1 VTANELPPPVLPRC
15 YRHPDVATG
24 RSCTRCGRPACGDC
38 LRPAAI
44 GSQCP
49 DCLRAA
55 LPAPTVRAKYW
66 SARQHA
72 LVSRV
77 IIVLNVL
84 VFLWVL
90 IGNPGAAGGFGNTLT
105 SREIDLGLNRDLL
118 AITKEWYRLVTAGF
132 LHFGILHLGMN
143 MFLLFQ
149 LGDMLERPLGR
160 LRFGLLYGAC
170 LLGGSL
176 GVLVI
181 EADSRGLHGGA
192 SGAVFGL
199 MAAAT
204 IGMYRRG
211 VNVFQ
216 SGIGTLLVINLV
228 LTFAIPGI
236 SIGGHLGGAITG
248 AICGV
253 AMLPPPWKRS
263 AVWPSYAVPA
273 LSGVVAIVA
282 SVLAVT

>member
-1 VTANELPPPVLPRC
+1 M
-15 YRHPDVATG
+15 
-24 RSCTRCGRPACGDC
+24 
-38 LRPAAI
+38 
-44 GSQCP
+44 
-49 DCLRAA
+49 RA
-55 LPAPTVRAKYW
+55 RDW
-66 SARQHA
+66 NARQHA

-77 IIVLNVL
+77 IILVNVL
-84 VFLWVL
+84 VFFWVV
-90 IGNPGAAGGFGNTLT
+90 IGDVGAAGGFTSNVT
-105 SREIDLGLNRDLL
+105 SRELDLGLNHDLL
-118 AITKEWYRLVTAGF
+118 AITHEWYRLVTAGF
-132 LHFGILHLGMN
+132 LHFGLLHLGMN
-143 MFLLFQ
+143 MFLLYQ
-149 LGDMLERPLGR
+149 LGEMLERPLGR

-204 IGMYRRG
+204 IGLYRRG

-216 SGIGTLLVINLV
+216 SGIGTLLVINLI
-228 LTFAIPGI
+228 LTFTIPGI

-263 AVWPSYAVPA
+263 ASWPTYFVPTACAVLA
-273 LSGVVAIVA
+273 VVA
-282 SVLAVT
+282 SVLAVG

>member
-1 VTANELPPPVLPRC
+1 MRASLPPP
-15 YRHPDVATG
+15 A
-24 RSCTRCGRPACGDC
+24 
-38 LRPAAI
+38 
-44 GSQCP
+44 
-49 DCLRAA
+49 LRA
-55 LPAPTVRAKYW
+55 RHW
-66 SARQHA
+66 NARQHA

-77 IIVLNVL
+77 IIVINVL
-84 VFLWVL
+84 VFFWVV
-90 IGNPGAAGGFGNTLT
+90 IGDVGAAGGFANRLT

-118 AITKEWYRLVTAGF
+118 VITDEWYRLVTAGF

-160 LRFGLLYGAC
+160 IRFTLLYTAC

-199 MAAAT
+199 MTAAT
-204 IGMYRRG
+204 IGLYRRG

-228 LTFAIPGI
+228 LTFTIPGI

-248 AICGV
+248 AICGL
-253 AMLPPPWKRS
+253 AMLPPPWKR
-263 AVWPSYAVPA
+263 ATDWLSYAVPA
-273 LSGVVAIVA
+273 ACAVLAVVA
-282 SVLAVT
+282 SVLSVS

>member
-1 VTANELPPPVLPRC
+1 MTVNELPPPVLPRC

-49 DCLRAA
+49 DCSKATVP
-55 LPAPTVRAKYW
+55 PAKVRAKDW
-66 SARQHA
+66 NAGQHA

-77 IIVLNVL
+77 IIVVNVL
-84 VFLWVL
+84 VFLWVI
-90 IGNPGAAGGFGNTLT
+90 IGDVGAAGGFGGAVT
-105 SREIDLGLNRDLL
+105 SRELDLGLNRDLL
-118 AITKEWYRLVTAGF
+118 AITNEWYRLVTAGF
-132 LHFGILHLGMN
+132 LHFGLLHLGMN
-143 MFLLFQ
+143 MFLLYQ
-149 LGDMLERPLGR
+149 LGDLLERPLGR
-160 LRFGLLYGAC
+160 LRFGLLYAAC

-204 IGMYRRG
+204 IGMHRRG
-211 VNVFQ
+211 INVFQ
-216 SGIGTLLVINLV
+216 SGIGTLLLINLV
-228 LTFAIPGI
+228 LTFTIPGI
-236 SIGGHLGGAITG
+236 SIGGHLGGAVTG
-248 AICGV
+248 AICGL

-263 AVWPSYAVPA
+263 PELLTYAVPA
-273 LSGVVAIVA
+273 ICAVVAVIA
-282 SVLAVT
+282 SVLAVS